1 LIKQTVPTKAP
12 VKAKTSTLINTRLFI

>member
-12 VKAKTSTLINTRLFI
+12 VEAKTSTLINTRLFI